1 MALINQMK
9 DAVTKEK
16 MMVDSDDQL
25 YKTFTR
31 NVQRNLH
38 IVFTMNPANPD
49 YSNRAGS
56 SPALF
61 NRCVIDWFGDWSD
74 EALYQVA
81 KEFT

>member
-1 MALINQMK
+1 
-9 DAVTKEK
+9 

-25 YKTFTR
+25 YKAFTR

-61 NRCVIDWFGDWSD
+61 NRCVIDWFGDWSE
-74 EALYQVA
+74 EALY
-81 KEFT
+81 